1 MERQLTIREQLG
13 LKQEELALLLQ
24 VTRSQLSLYEIGKR
38 KLPTHATEK
47 LATLLSFAKSE
58 SETENLEAKNE
69 PTERG
74 LLHRLL
80 VKNQHQQ
87 LLVDKKLQAMQ
98 KKEYAAKASNKIV
111 NHLKEQAKSK
121 KEIKLYESL
130 AYKKQNE
137 KNAEGLVLLQIKK
150 EVLAFEEKLLK
161 KSLEI
166 AVKT

>member
-1 MERQLTIREQLG
+1 MEKQLTIREQLG
-13 LKQEELALLLQ
+13 LKQEDLAQLLQ

-47 LATLLSFAKSE
+47 LASLLSFARSE
-58 SETENLEAKNE
+58 SKKEGFEAKNE
-69 PTERG
+69 PLALG

-87 LLVDKKLQAMQ
+87 LLVDKKLQAIQ

-111 NHLKEQAKSK
+111 NHLKEQAKTK
-121 KEIKLYESL
+121 KEIKLIESL
-130 AYKKQNE
+130 TLKKQNE

-150 EVLAFEEKLLK
+150 EVLAFEEKILK
-161 KSLEI
+161 KRLEI